1 MISENIK
8 NNINSFLGVTATHL
22 RSTDI
27 PLLRTENNQFSIY
40 MTNHIFNDEV
50 TEIPIYNSLS
60 LREIIPL
67 FTSSTSINERK
78 TFGPLLKELSL
89 IKRIGELNRVKDK
102 DGNLYYGMRGL
113 ILNSNLEPLVLSTIR
128 SFRESS
134 ATKELILRISP
145 KVFNNDNVICKGIQK
160 YLVKYCST
168 VSRYFSIVN
177 GFTTMTVII
186 NNDINKFI
194 RHAKAPTNINVNE
207 EIQQLLI
214 DNIDKLCLQRNILEI
229 G

>member
-8 NNINSFLGVTATHL
+8 NNINNFLYITSATP

-27 PLLRTENNQFSIY
+27 PLLGTENNQFSIY
-40 MTNHIFNDEV
+40 ITNHIFNGEV
-50 TEIPIYNSLS
+50 TESPIYNSLS

-67 FTSSTSINERK
+67 FTSSNSINERK

-89 IKRIGELNRVKDK
+89 ITRIGELNRIRDK
-102 DGNLYYGMRGL
+102 DGNLYYGMKGL

-128 SFRESS
+128 SHRELS
-134 ATKELILRISP
+134 ATKEIILRVSP
-145 KVFNNDNVICKGIQK
+145 KVFNSDNVVCKGIQK
-160 YLVKYCST
+160 YLIEYCST

-186 NNDINKFI
+186 NNDIDKFI

-214 DNIDKLCLQRNILEI
+214 DNIDKLCL
-229 G
+229 

>member
-8 NNINSFLGVTATHL
+8 NNINNFLYITSVPP

-27 PLLRTENNQFSIY
+27 PLLGTENNQFSIY
-40 MTNHIFNDEV
+40 ITNYIFNGEV
-50 TEIPIYNSLS
+50 TESPIYNSLS

-89 IKRIGELNRVKDK
+89 ITRIGELNRVRDK

-128 SFRESS
+128 FHRELS
-134 ATKELILRISP
+134 ATKEIILRVSP
-145 KVFNNDNVICKGIQK
+145 KVFNSDDVVCKGIQK
-160 YLVKYCST
+160 YLIEYCST
-168 VSRYFSIVN
+168 TSRYFSIVN
-177 GFTTMTVII
+177 DFTTMTVII
-186 NNDINKFI
+186 NNDIDKFI

-214 DNIDKLCLQRNILEI
+214 DNIDKLCL
-229 G
+229 

>member
-8 NNINSFLGVTATHL
+8 NNINNFLYITSATPCP
-22 RSTDI
+22 TDI
-27 PLLRTENNQFSIY
+27 PLLGTENNQFSLYI
-40 MTNHIFNDEV
+40 TNHIFNGEV
-50 TEIPIYNSLS
+50 TESPIYNSLS

-67 FTSSTSINERK
+67 FTSSNSINERK

-89 IKRIGELNRVKDK
+89 ITRIGELNRVRDK

-128 SFRESS
+128 FHRELS
-134 ATKELILRISP
+134 ATEEIILRVSP
-145 KVFNNDNVICKGIQK
+145 KVFNSDNVVCKGIQK
-160 YLVKYCST
+160 YLIEYCST

-186 NNDINKFI
+186 NNDIDKFI

-214 DNIDKLCLQRNILEI
+214 DNIDKLCL
-229 G
+229 

>member
-8 NNINSFLGVTATHL
+8 NNINNFLYITSATP

-27 PLLRTENNQFSIY
+27 PLLGTENNQFSLYI
-40 MTNHIFNDEV
+40 TNHIFNDEV
-50 TEIPIYNSLS
+50 TESPIYNSLS

-89 IKRIGELNRVKDK
+89 IKAAGELNRVRDK

-128 SFRESS
+128 PPRESS
-134 ATKELILRISP
+134 ATKELILRVSP
-145 KVFNNDNVICKGIQK
+145 KVFNSDNVVCKGIQK
-160 YLVKYCST
+160 YLIEYCST

-177 GFTTMTVII
+177 DFTTMTVII
-186 NNDINKFI
+186 NNDIDKFI

-214 DNIDKLCLQRNILEI
+214 DNIDKLCL
-229 G
+229 

>member
-8 NNINSFLGVTATHL
+8 NNINNFLYITSATS
-22 RSTDI
+22 RPTDI
-27 PLLRTENNQFSIY
+27 PLLGTENNQFSIY
-40 MTNHIFNDEV
+40 ITNHIFNGEV
-50 TEIPIYNSLS
+50 IESPIYNSLS

-89 IKRIGELNRVKDK
+89 ITRIGELNRIRDK
-102 DGNLYYGMRGL
+102 DGNLYYGMKGL

-128 SFRESS
+128 FHRELS
-134 ATKELILRISP
+134 ATKEIILRVSP
-145 KVFNNDNVICKGIQK
+145 KVFNSDNVVCKGIQK
-160 YLVKYCST
+160 YLIEYCST
-168 VSRYFSIVN
+168 TSRYFSIVN
-177 GFTTMTVII
+177 DFTTMTVII
-186 NNDINKFI
+186 NNDIDKFI

-214 DNIDKLCLQRNILEI
+214 DNIDKLCL
-229 G
+229 

>member
-8 NNINSFLGVTATHL
+8 NNINNFLYITSATS
-22 RSTDI
+22 RPTDI
-27 PLLRTENNQFSIY
+27 PLLGTENNQFSIY
-40 MTNHIFNDEV
+40 ITNHIFNSEV
-50 TEIPIYNSLS
+50 TESPIYNSLS

-67 FTSSTSINERK
+67 FTSSNSINERK

-89 IKRIGELNRVKDK
+89 ITRIGELNRIRDK

-128 SFRESS
+128 FHRELS
-134 ATKELILRISP
+134 ATKEIILRVSP
-145 KVFNNDNVICKGIQK
+145 KVFNSDNVVCKGIQK
-160 YLVKYCST
+160 YLIEYCST
-168 VSRYFSIVN
+168 TSRYFSIVN
-177 GFTTMTVII
+177 DFTTMTVII
-186 NNDINKFI
+186 NNDIDKFI

-214 DNIDKLCLQRNILEI
+214 DNIDKLCL
-229 G
+229 

>member
-8 NNINSFLGVTATHL
+8 NNINNFLYITSATSHP
-22 RSTDI
+22 TDI
-27 PLLRTENNQFSIY
+27 PLLGTENNQFSIY
-40 MTNHIFNDEV
+40 ITNHIFNDEII
-50 TEIPIYNSLS
+50 ESPIYNSLS

-67 FTSSTSINERK
+67 FTSSNSINERK

-89 IKRIGELNRVKDK
+89 ITRIGELNRIRDK

-128 SFRESS
+128 SHRELS
-134 ATKELILRISP
+134 ATKEIILRVSP
-145 KVFNNDNVICKGIQK
+145 KVFNSDNVVCKGIQK
-160 YLVKYCST
+160 YLIEYCST
-168 VSRYFSIVN
+168 TSRYFSIVN
-177 GFTTMTVII
+177 DFTTMTVII
-186 NNDINKFI
+186 NNDIDKFI

-214 DNIDKLCLQRNILEI
+214 DNIDKLCL
-229 G
+229 

>member
-8 NNINSFLGVTATHL
+8 NNINSFLGVTSTHL
-22 RSTDI
+22 SSTDI

-40 MTNHIFNDEV
+40 ITNHIFNGEV

-67 FTSSTSINERK
+67 FTSSTNINERK

-89 IKRIGELNRVKDK
+89 IKRIGELNRVRDK
-102 DGNLYYGMRGL
+102 DGNLYYGMKGL

-128 SFRESS
+128 LPRESS
-134 ATKELILRISP
+134 AAKELILRVSP
-145 KVFNNDNVICKGIQK
+145 KVFNSDNVVCKGIQK
-160 YLVKYCST
+160 YLIEYCST
-168 VSRYFSIVN
+168 VSRYSSIVN

-186 NNDINKFI
+186 NNDIDKFI
-194 RHAKAPTNINVNE
+194 RHVKAPTSINVNE
-207 EIQQLLI
+207 EIQQLLV
-214 DNIDKLCLQRNILEI
+214 DNIDKLCL
-229 G
+229 

>member
-8 NNINSFLGVTATHL
+8 NNINSFLGVTSTHF
-22 RSTDI
+22 RSTEI

-40 MTNHIFNDEV
+40 MTNHIFNSEI
-50 TEIPIYNSLS
+50 TESPIYSFLS

-67 FTSSTSINERK
+67 FTSSTNINERK

-128 SFRESS
+128 PSRESS
-134 ATKELILRISP
+134 ATKELILRVSP
-145 KVFNNDNVICKGIQK
+145 KVFNSDNVICKGIQK
-160 YLVKYCST
+160 YLIEYCST
-168 VSRYFSIVN
+168 VSRYFSIVSS
-177 GFTTMTVII
+177 FTTMTVII
-186 NNDINKFI
+186 NNDIDKFI

-214 DNIDKLCLQRNILEI
+214 DNIDKLCL
-229 G
+229 

>member
-8 NNINSFLGVTATHL
+8 NNINSFLGVTAIHL

-40 MTNHIFNDEV
+40 MTNYIFNDEV
-50 TEIPIYNSLS
+50 TESPIYNSAS

-67 FTSSTSINERK
+67 FTSSTNINERK

-128 SFRESS
+128 PSRESS
-134 ATKELILRISP
+134 ATKELILRVSP
-145 KVFNNDNVICKGIQK
+145 KVFNSDNVICKGIQK
-160 YLVKYCST
+160 YLIEYCST

-177 GFTTMTVII
+177 SFTTMTVII
-186 NNDINKFI
+186 NNDIDKFI
-194 RHAKAPTNINVNE
+194 RHVKAPTNINVNE
-207 EIQQLLI
+207 EIQQLLV
-214 DNIDKLCLQRNILEI
+214 DNIDKLCL
-229 G
+229 

>member
-8 NNINSFLGVTATHL
+8 NNINSFLSVTATHL

-27 PLLRTENNQFSIY
+27 PLLGTENNQFSLY
-40 MTNHIFNDEV
+40 MTNHIFNGDV

-128 SFRESS
+128 PPRESS
-134 ATKELILRISP
+134 ATKELILRVSP
-145 KVFNNDNVICKGIQK
+145 KVFNSDNVVCKGIQK
-160 YLVKYCST
+160 YLIEYCST

-186 NNDINKFI
+186 NNDIDKFI
-194 RHAKAPTNINVNE
+194 RHAKAPTSINVNE
-207 EIQQLLI
+207 EIQQLLV
-214 DNIDKLCLQRNILEI
+214 DNIDKLCL
-229 G
+229 

>member
-8 NNINSFLGVTATHL
+8 NNINNFLYITSAIP

-27 PLLRTENNQFSIY
+27 PLLGTENNQFSIY
-40 MTNHIFNDEV
+40 MTNHIFNNKVIES
-50 TEIPIYNSLS
+50 PIYNSLS

-89 IKRIGELNRVKDK
+89 ITRIGELNRVRDK

-113 ILNSNLEPLVLSTIR
+113 ILNSNVEPLVLSTIR
-128 SFRESS
+128 PPRESS
-134 ATKELILRISP
+134 ATKELILRVSP
-145 KVFNNDNVICKGIQK
+145 KVFNSDNVVCKGIQK
-160 YLVKYCST
+160 YLIEYCST

-177 GFTTMTVII
+177 SFTTMTVII
-186 NNDINKFI
+186 NNDIDKFI

-207 EIQQLLI
+207 EIQQLLV
-214 DNIDKLCLQRNILEI
+214 DNIDKLCL
-229 G
+229 

>member
-8 NNINSFLGVTATHL
+8 NNINNFLYITSATP

-27 PLLRTENNQFSIY
+27 PLLGTENNQFSIY
-40 MTNHIFNDEV
+40 ITNHIFNGEV
-50 TEIPIYNSLS
+50 TESPIYNSLS

-67 FTSSTSINERK
+67 FTSSNSINERK

-89 IKRIGELNRVKDK
+89 ITRIGELNRVRDK

-128 SFRESS
+128 SHRELS
-134 ATKELILRISP
+134 ATKEIILRVSP
-145 KVFNNDNVICKGIQK
+145 KVFNSDNVVCKGIQK
-160 YLVKYCST
+160 YLIEYCST
-168 VSRYFSIVN
+168 TSRYFSIVN
-177 GFTTMTVII
+177 DFTTMTVII
-186 NNDINKFI
+186 NNDIDKFI

-214 DNIDKLCLQRNILEI
+214 DNIDKLCL
-229 G
+229 

>member
-40 MTNHIFNDEV
+40 MTNHIFNGEV
-50 TEIPIYNSLS
+50 TESPIYNSLS

-67 FTSSTSINERK
+67 FTSSTNINERK

-128 SFRESS
+128 PSRESS
-134 ATKELILRISP
+134 ATKELILRVSP
-145 KVFNNDNVICKGIQK
+145 KVFNSDNVICKGIQK
-160 YLVKYCST
+160 YLIEYCST

-177 GFTTMTVII
+177 NFTTMTVII
-186 NNDINKFI
+186 NNDIDKFI

-214 DNIDKLCLQRNILEI
+214 DNIDKLCL
-229 G
+229 

>member
-8 NNINSFLGVTATHL
+8 NNINNFLYITSVPP

-27 PLLRTENNQFSIY
+27 PLLGTENNQFSIY
-40 MTNHIFNDEV
+40 ITNHIFNDEV
-50 TEIPIYNSLS
+50 TESPIYNSLS

-89 IKRIGELNRVKDK
+89 ITRIGELNRVRDK

-128 SFRESS
+128 PSRESS
-134 ATKELILRISP
+134 ATKELILRVSP
-145 KVFNNDNVICKGIQK
+145 KVFNSDNVVCKGIQK
-160 YLVKYCST
+160 YLIEYCST
-168 VSRYFSIVN
+168 VSRYSSIVN

-186 NNDINKFI
+186 NNDIDKFI

-214 DNIDKLCLQRNILEI
+214 DNIDKLCL
-229 G
+229 

>member
-8 NNINSFLGVTATHL
+8 NNINSFLGITAVNL

-40 MTNHIFNDEV
+40 MTNYIFNGEL
-50 TEIPIYNSLS
+50 TASPIYSFLS

-113 ILNSNLEPLVLSTIR
+113 ILNSNLEPLVLTTIR
-128 SFRESS
+128 PSRESS
-134 ATKELILRISP
+134 AIKELILRVSP
-145 KVFNNDNVICKGIQK
+145 KVFNSDNVICKGIQK
-160 YLVKYCST
+160 YLIEYCST

-186 NNDINKFI
+186 NNDIDKFI

-214 DNIDKLCLQRNILEI
+214 DNIDKLCL
-229 G
+229 

>member
-8 NNINSFLGVTATHL
+8 NNINNFIYITSAIPY
-22 RSTDI
+22 STDI

-40 MTNHIFNDEV
+40 ITNHIFNGEV

-89 IKRIGELNRVKDK
+89 ITRIGELNRVRDK

-128 SFRESS
+128 FHRELS
-134 ATKELILRISP
+134 ATKEIILRVSP
-145 KVFNNDNVICKGIQK
+145 KVFNSDNVVCKGIQK
-160 YLVKYCST
+160 YLIEYCST
-168 VSRYFSIVN
+168 TSRYFSIVN
-177 GFTTMTVII
+177 DFTTMTVII
-186 NNDINKFI
+186 NNDIDKFI
-194 RHAKAPTNINVNE
+194 RHVKAPTNINVNE

-214 DNIDKLCLQRNILEI
+214 DNIDKLCL
-229 G
+229 

>member
-8 NNINSFLGVTATHL
+8 NNINNFLYITSVPP

-27 PLLRTENNQFSIY
+27 PLLGTENNQFSIY
-40 MTNHIFNDEV
+40 ITNYIFNGEV
-50 TEIPIYNSLS
+50 TESPIYNSLS

-89 IKRIGELNRVKDK
+89 ITRIGELNRVRDK

-113 ILNSNLEPLVLSTIR
+113 ILNNNLEPLVLSTIR
-128 SFRESS
+128 PSRESS
-134 ATKELILRISP
+134 VTKELILRVSP
-145 KVFNNDNVICKGIQK
+145 KVFNSDDVVCKGIQK
-160 YLVKYCST
+160 YLIEYCST
-168 VSRYFSIVN
+168 TSRYFSIVN
-177 GFTTMTVII
+177 DFTTMTVII
-186 NNDINKFI
+186 NNDIDKFI

-214 DNIDKLCLQRNILEI
+214 DNIDKLCL
-229 G
+229 

>member
-8 NNINSFLGVTATHL
+8 NNINNFLYITSANP

-27 PLLRTENNQFSIY
+27 PLLGTENNQFSLYI
-40 MTNHIFNDEV
+40 TNHIFNGEV
-50 TEIPIYNSLS
+50 TESPIYNSLS

-128 SFRESS
+128 SHRELS
-134 ATKELILRISP
+134 ATKEIILRVSP
-145 KVFNNDNVICKGIQK
+145 KVFNSDNVVCKGIQK
-160 YLVKYCST
+160 YLIEYCST
-168 VSRYFSIVN
+168 TSRYFSIVN
-177 GFTTMTVII
+177 DFTTMTVII
-186 NNDINKFI
+186 NNDIDKFI

-214 DNIDKLCLQRNILEI
+214 DNIDKLCL
-229 G
+229 

>member
-8 NNINSFLGVTATHL
+8 NNINSFLSVVSASL
-22 RSTDI
+22 RSTNI
-27 PLLRTENNQFSIY
+27 PLLGTENNQFSIY
-40 MTNHIFNDEV
+40 MTNHIFNGEI

-60 LREIIPL
+60 SRGIIPL

-89 IKRIGELNRVKDK
+89 IREAGELNKIRDK

-128 SFRESS
+128 PPRRTS
-134 ATKELILRISP
+134 ATTELILRVSP
-145 KVFNNDNVICKGIQK
+145 KVFNSDNVVCKGIQK
-160 YLVKYCST
+160 YLIEYCST
-168 VSRYFSIVN
+168 VSRYFSIIS

-186 NNDINKFI
+186 NNDIDKFI
-194 RHAKAPTNINVNE
+194 RHVKAPTNINVNE
-207 EIQQLLI
+207 EIQQLLV
-214 DNIDKLCLQRNILEI
+214 DNIDKLCL
-229 G
+229 